1 MDMFYVT
8 YIFFF
13 SGPTYFMVL
22 SREGAVDGWRSLIGE
37 TDPNKAREVDPD
49 S

>member
-1 MDMFYVT
+1 MFAN
-8 YIFFF
+8 IS

-22 SREGAVDGWRSLIGE
+22 SREGAVDGWRSMIGDK
-37 TDPNKAREVDPD
+37 DPEKAKEQDPE